1 MNIELKGIKHYAS
14 MSEETY
20 CYEAILYRDGKKVG
34 RVSNRG
40 HGGADDTGFSV
51 DVYREI
57 DAWCRANLPVN
68 ISSIDGAED
77 DTTLEEW
84 CHDQVTDF
92 LYRRDLKKA
101 LKKTVVRTSDGETYL
116 MNVQW
121 TEADAERIRAA
132 IEKQMP
138 GGTILNALPFEDALN
153 LWRQQI

>member
-40 HGGADDTGFSV
+40 HGGADNTDFPVSV
-51 DVYREI
+51 YQEI
-57 DAWCRANLPVN
+57 DLWCRANLPVN
-68 ISSIDGAED
+68 VSPIDGEEYHA
-77 DTTLEEW
+77 TLEEW

-101 LKKTVVRTSDGETYL
+101 LKKTVVRTSDGETYS
-116 MNVQW
+116 MNVPW

-138 GGTILNALPFEDALN
+138 EGVILNALPFEDALN